1 MVNINLLPIKAELR
15 RKALIEHSTFLVLC
29 ILLVV
34 IGLGFY
40 QGSVKRQKEMLQREI
55 TQTKL
60 EITKLTAIAGEI
72 EEFKKRKQ
80 ELDKKLEIIRSL
92 NTKKTGQV
100 EMLDQLSLII
110 PEKAWIKTLNNS
122 GANLVLEGH
131 AVDNPTIA
139 TFMKQLQLSPYF
151 TNVDLVLAQ
160 QEGSNHKFT
169 IKCSVNLSPQGGAQ

>member
-55 TQTKL
+55 TP
-60 EITKLTAIAGEI
+60 IAGEI

>member
-40 QGSVKRQKEMLQREI
+40 QGSVKRQKEMLQ
-55 TQTKL
+55 
-60 EITKLTAIAGEI
+60 GEI